1 MQTLLLLVEL
11 IVSVGLIVV
20 ILLQRS
26 EGGALG
32 MSGGGPGAFMTA
44 RGTGDLLTRTTQILA
59 AIFFSLC
66 LAMTLIS
73 GHTHGAGSLVD
84 KLKLNALGATS
95 SEKPL
100 SGAPGLPG
108 GPLGNP
114 TAPFR
119 ATGPAPFGST
129 PAQPQPQGN
138 SLNLLG
144 SPQTPLAAPAAHPS
158 AAAAPKPAAPTVAV
172 KPAASS
178 APPAKVAASSAPP
191 AKPKAPKPA
200 ATPKPAAASAAPPAV
215 TPAPLVVPPPPA
227 PTPAPSAAGN
237 AASGQ

>member
-1 MQTLLLLVEL
+1 MLLDILLAIL
-11 IVSVGLIVV
+11 IVVCLSLIGV

-66 LAMTLIS
+66 LIMTLIS
-73 GHTHGAGSLVD
+73 GHSHGAGSLVD
-84 KLKLNALGATS
+84 KMKLNALGATS
-95 SEKPL
+95 SQKPL
-100 SGAPGLPG
+100 SSTPGLPA

-114 TAPFR
+114 A
-119 ATGPAPFGST
+119 APFGSNG
-129 PAQPQPQGN
+129 PAPAAPFGAPQPQGN

-144 SPQTPLAAPAAHPS
+144 SPQPPLAAPVARPPAVLTHKPAAMALKPGAAARAARTPKPASAAPAPS
-158 AAAAPKPAAPTVAV
+158 AAAPV
-172 KPAASS
+172 
-178 APPAKVAASSAPP
+178 
-191 AKPKAPKPA
+191 
-200 ATPKPAAASAAPPAV
+200 V

-227 PTPAPSAAGN
+227 PPPAAPSGAGDST
-237 AASGQ
+237 SGQ

>member
-1 MQTLLLLVEL
+1 MLLDILLAIL
-11 IVSVGLIVV
+11 IVVCLSLIAV

-59 AIFFSLC
+59 AIFFTLC

-73 GHTHGAGSLVD
+73 GHSHNAGSGSLVD

-108 GPLGNP
+108 VPQNNP
-114 TAPFR
+114 AQ
-119 ATGPAPFGST
+119 PFGT
-129 PAQPQPQGN
+129 PAQPFGAPQPQGS

-144 SPQTPLAAPAAHPS
+144 SPQTPLAAPVAHP
-158 AAAAPKPAAPTVAV
+158 AAVAPAAPKPAVALKPAAAPTAPKAAAPKPA
-172 KPAASS
+172 
-178 APPAKVAASSAPP
+178 
-191 AKPKAPKPA
+191 KAPSA
-200 ATPKPAAASAAPPAV
+200 APKAAASAASAAPAAPVV
-215 TPAPLVVPPPPA
+215 TPAPLTVPPPVAPPA
-227 PTPAPSAAGN
+227 GAGN
-237 AASGQ
+237 STSGQ